1 MSARSRDL
9 SPPYKCTT
17 RDGSLNGKPRRN
29 NSFIKLKIVVF
40 SPIPSAN
47 VTTAM
52 DVNAGDLRSWRKA
65 NFRSF
70 ISFGAQCLN
79 GVDKC
84 GAARRDQTRHQCGDG
99 QYNCGGTEQKWIV
112 WRNLIKLSSDQPTER
127 ECRCDSDDQADNH
140 RSHSLIDDQAK
151 DVAGLR
157 AERHPHPDLA
167 RPLFHRVS
175 NRTVN
180 TRWNSGRARS
190 GCGWR

>member
-17 RDGSLNGKPRRN
+17 RDGSLKGRRRRN
-29 NSFIKLKIVVF
+29 KSFIKLKIVVF

-127 ECRCDSDDQADNH
+127 ECRNDSDDQADNH
-140 RSHSLIDDQAK
+140 RSHSLIHNQTQH
-151 DVAGLR
+151 VAGLS
-157 AERHPHPDLA
+157 AERHAHADFAGALLDA
-167 RPLFHRVS
+167 VRDRAVDS
-175 NRTVN
+175 N
-180 TRWNSGRARS
+180 GREEERDPGEYA
-190 GCGWR
+190 